1 MFLLFNPNIITST
14 WEGTLRYIL
23 LYKSIWTDR
32 AYCRR
37 IKWSKRLLLSSHSCV
52 QRMLVIDDV
61 IPNKR
66 PIWAQYISLTLKP
79 PFFRLLRLVYELCPS
94 SVGAGWLWQHRG
106 GCEDRPFKLPEQ
118 KRLREYFSLCEIAG
132 KALWFSVGL
141 FQRASNKLRSFSTS
155 RAALKDM
162 WETLKGEWRRPVL
175 GIRLWTDND
184 QVSLFIL

>member
-79 PFFRLLRLVYELCPS
+79 P
-94 SVGAGWLWQHRG
+94 
-106 GCEDRPFKLPEQ
+106 
-118 KRLREYFSLCEIAG
+118 
-132 KALWFSVGL
+132 L
-141 FQRASNKLRSFSTS
+141 FQTSETCVRALPFICGSWLTVAAQRRMWRPSFQAAGAETPAWIFQSLWNCWQSALVLCGSFSAS
-155 RAALKDM
+155 LKQAAL
-162 WETLKGEWRRPVL
+162 
-175 GIRLWTDND
+175 
-184 QVSLFIL
+184 ILHEPSGT